1 LQSAFRQTPCAPTM
15 LRSLRARE
23 AGVRRGQNVTEEFV
37 GNISRLYVRAKLEGH
52 QGCVNGRCPCIPI
65 RSVRFSQDTHC
76 GGVILRGTSWE

>member
-1 LQSAFRQTPCAPTM
+1 M

-52 QGCVNGRCPCIPI
+52 QGCVNGRCPRNPI
-65 RSVRFSQDTHC
+65 C
-76 GGVILRGTSWE
+76 AI